1 MESSSSSDSAKLF
14 KVISVDVLSASPDI
28 FTDEENKNRNEYMDI
43 PLLNFELENG
53 ENFLMAN
60 IPVSIALNISRIIG
74 GIEGNDSRLTLA
86 ELIPEI
92 CVVEKII
99 IDSIIPYSNA
109 YQATVEIRL
118 EGFSDVQHYQMIPSH
133 ATLLALLANA
143 DIFVSDNIIR
153 TTDNLEDMG

>member
-1 MESSSSSDSAKLF
+1 MENSSSSDNTKLF

-28 FTDEENKNRNEYMDI
+28 FTDEGGKNMSEYMDI

>member
-1 MESSSSSDSAKLF
+1 MENGSFSGDSKLL
-14 KVISVDVLSASPDI
+14 KVINVDVLTASPDI
-28 FTDEENKNRNEYMDI
+28 FIAEKESSKIEYAEI

-60 IPVSIALNISRIIG
+60 IPVSIALDISRIISG
-74 GIEGNDSRLTLA
+74 VEGNDSRLTLA
-86 ELIPEI
+86 ELIPQI

-118 EGFSDVQHYQMIPSH
+118 EGFSEIQHYQMIPSH

-143 DIFVSDNIIR
+143 DIFVSEKIIR
-153 TTDNLEDMG
+153 ETDNVED

>member
-1 MESSSSSDSAKLF
+1 MENSSSSDNTKLF

-28 FTDEENKNRNEYMDI
+28 FTDEGGKNMSEYMDI

-60 IPVSIALNISRIIG
+60 IPISIALNISRIIG

>member
-1 MESSSSSDSAKLF
+1 METSPSSNNTKLF
-14 KVISVDVLSASPDI
+14 KVISVDVLTASPDI
-28 FTDEENKNRNEYMDI
+28 FTGEEDKNMTEHVDI

-60 IPVSIALNISRIIG
+60 IPISIALNISRIIG

-143 DIFVSDNIIR
+143 DIFVSDNVISA
-153 TTDNLEDMG
+153 TDNLEEME

>member
-1 MESSSSSDSAKLF
+1 MENSSSSDNAKLF

-28 FTDEENKNRNEYMDI
+28 FTDEGGKNMSEYMDI

>member
-1 MESSSSSDSAKLF
+1 MESSSSSEETKLF

-28 FTDEENKNRNEYMDI
+28 FTSEEDTNMIEYADI

-118 EGFSDVQHYQMIPSH
+118 EGFSEVQHYQMIPSH

-143 DIFVSDNIIR
+143 DIYVSENIIR
-153 TTDNLEDMG
+153 TTDNLEDL

>member
-1 MESSSSSDSAKLF
+1 MENSSFSEDTKLF
-14 KVISVDVLSASPDI
+14 KVINIDVLTASPDVLTAEKDLSGI
-28 FTDEENKNRNEYMDI
+28 EHAEI

-60 IPVSIALNISRIIG
+60 VPISIAVDISRIIG
-74 GIEGNDSRLTLA
+74 GVNGNDSRLTLA

-118 EGFSDVQHYQMIPSH
+118 EG
-133 ATLLALLANA
+133 
-143 DIFVSDNIIR
+143 
-153 TTDNLEDMG
+153 

>member
-1 MESSSSSDSAKLF
+1 METSSSSEDTKLF

-28 FTDEENKNRNEYMDI
+28 FTSEEDRNMVEYTDI

-60 IPVSIALNISRIIG
+60 IPISIALNISRIIG

-143 DIFVSDNIIR
+143 DIFVSENIIR
-153 TTDNLEDMG
+153 TTDNFEDAD

>member
-28 FTDEENKNRNEYMDI
+28 FTDEEDKNRNEYMDI

>member
-1 MESSSSSDSAKLF
+1 METSSSSEDTKLF

-28 FTDEENKNRNEYMDI
+28 FTAEEDRNMMEYTDI

-109 YQATVEIRL
+109 YQATVELRL

-143 DIFVSDNIIR
+143 DIFVSENIIR
-153 TTDNLEDMG
+153 TTDNFEDMD